1 MTTYIINTLLQ
12 SASVDAGCNAFGIGH
27 RAFDSL
33 AFGRV
38 VPFCWINTIDCEI
51 RVLDNVS
58 FENTYS
64 ITGNISTP
72 ANFDESP
79 DTIQSAILSITPVYE
94 RFISYLAERAIK
106 LDRAFS
112 MQLYHYHD
120 DNHVGIDFQFKIT
133 IAEIHTYSCPV

>member
-1 MTTYIINTLLQ
+1 MTTYIINQLLQ
-12 SASVDAGCNAFGIGH
+12 DASVDAGCNAFGIGH
-27 RAFDSL
+27 RAFDNL

-79 DTIQSAILSITPVYE
+79 DTIQTAILSLTPVYE
-94 RFISYLAERAIK
+94 RFISYLAECAIK
-106 LDRAFS
+106 LD
-112 MQLYHYHD
+112 HYHD

-133 IAEIHTYSCPV
+133 IAEIHTYSCPA